1 MANAE
6 SERIEFICLAN
17 SRKKGGRAV
26 AGLRLYAEGWVRLVG
41 SGDNGALSPEDCS
54 YEDGTQVAVLDVVSV
69 PVISPNPEVYH
80 PENYLIDE
88 TIWWTK
94 EREAGR
100 DDLALLET
108 ALRRRGL
115 LFGNAENKVAYTEL
129 EQWPVVSSLTL
140 IEPED
145 LMFRVVRRP
154 MGTNLQARAG
164 FRFADV
170 AYDLPITDVIWEER
184 LKALG
189 KGEYAPGSAMIAE
202 DERILL
208 TVALGDPNAGHCYKL
223 VVGVVIVDA
232 GRSSAP

>member
-1 MANAE
+1 MASAE
-6 SERIEFICLAN
+6 SERIQFICLAN

-26 AGLRLYAEGWVRLVG
+26 AGLRLYAEGWVRLVA
-41 SGDNGALSPEDCS
+41 SGHNGALSPADCA
-54 YEDGTQVAVLDVVSV
+54 YEDGTPVALLDVVSV
-69 PVISPNPEVYH
+69 PVISASPEVYH
-80 PENYLIDE
+80 PEDYLIDE

-94 EREAGR
+94 EREAGPV
-100 DDLALLET
+100 DFALLEV
-108 ALRRRGL
+108 ALRREGL
-115 LFGNAENKVAYTEL
+115 LFGNAANKVPYTEV
-129 EQWPVVSSLTL
+129 EQRPVVSSLTL

-170 AYDLPITDVIWEER
+170 AYDLPITDVVWEER

-189 KGEYAPGSAMIAE
+189 KGEYAPGSAGIAE

-208 TVALGDPNAGHCYKL
+208 TVTLGDPNAGDCYKL
-223 VVGVVIVDA
+223 VAGVVIIQA
-232 GRSSAP
+232 GG